1 LRPRPLLPLALTLA
15 LLSGSGLLAACGG
28 GSGQQAQ
35 SPTPVVTTSGHGSIS
50 SPLPTRVLPSDIPPC
65 KFPAKIGNP
74 SWFPADLPKPAGMYA
89 TQVYPDSFGY
99 SRAIFFVPGSLVDLA
114 KFVLTEWPRAG
125 WVLGRGDSE
134 QSEIE
139 DEFSKPP
146 AVGAFKAQS
155 QFCSPGYNLLLLIY
169 APDRSKIGP
178 GVPNSQGGS
187 PLVPSPSPSH

>member
-1 LRPRPLLPLALTLA
+1 
-15 LLSGSGLLAACGG
+15 
-28 GSGQQAQ
+28 
-35 SPTPVVTTSGHGSIS
+35 
-50 SPLPTRVLPSDIPPC
+50 
-65 KFPAKIGNP
+65 
-74 SWFPADLPKPAGMYA
+74 MYA

-114 KFVLTEWPRAG
+114 RFVLTEWPKAG

-139 DEFSKPP
+139 DEFGKPP

-178 GVPNSQGGS
+178 GLPDTQGGS
-187 PLVPSPSPSH
+187 PLSPSASPSH